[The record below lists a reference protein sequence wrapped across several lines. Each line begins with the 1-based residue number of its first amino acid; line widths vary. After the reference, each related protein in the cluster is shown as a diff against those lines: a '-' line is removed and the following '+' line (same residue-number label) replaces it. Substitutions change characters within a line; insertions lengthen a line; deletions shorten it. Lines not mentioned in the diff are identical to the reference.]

1 MPSIKKLL
9 SRFGKRERED
19 IELLI
24 EKINSFAWDALDVKK
39 LKGYRDVFRVRKGDI
54 RIIYRVQAGQIFVIT
69 IERRNESTYKF

>member
-1 MPSIKKLL
+1 MPSIKKFL
-9 SRFGKRERED
+9 SRFSKEERED

-24 EKINSFAWDALDVKK
+24 EKINSFVWDALDVKK

-54 RIIYRVQAGQIFVIT
+54 RIIYRAQVGRIFIIA